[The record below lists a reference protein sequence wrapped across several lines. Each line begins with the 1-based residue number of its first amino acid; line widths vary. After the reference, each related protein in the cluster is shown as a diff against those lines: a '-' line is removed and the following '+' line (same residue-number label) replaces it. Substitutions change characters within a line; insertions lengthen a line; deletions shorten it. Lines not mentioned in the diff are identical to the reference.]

1 MRTFSV
7 RFNRLRYGFKVVA
20 SRIEINHCRNSEY
33 SSSGAKLIKNI
44 FSITMV
50 GFQSGHVYFLTGP
63 YNFPISFQN
72 EIESFRGETVQKVL
86 LIQTKGNGLSAD
98 WYRSN

>member
-63 YNFPISFQN
+63 YNFPISFQMKLN
-72 EIESFRGETVQKVL
+72 PLKAKQFK
-86 LIQTKGNGLSAD
+86 KCF
-98 WYRSN
+98 